1 MKLCTGILAIASVM
15 LCIGIP
21 YDAIAAEATYKQKR
35 QCWKVPGSEARSE
48 YYGFIK
54 AAGQTIYLSRDF
66 DAKGPTQ
73 KCGYVTDYSEREIT
87 NPSKFSQ

>member
-1 MKLCTGILAIASVM
+1 M
-15 LCIGIP
+15 P

-35 QCWKVPGSEARSE
+35 QCLKVPGSDARTE

-66 DAKGPTQ
+66 DATGPTQ
-73 KCGYVTDYSEREIT
+73 KCRYVTDFSEREIT
-87 NPSKFSQ
+87 NPSMFSQ